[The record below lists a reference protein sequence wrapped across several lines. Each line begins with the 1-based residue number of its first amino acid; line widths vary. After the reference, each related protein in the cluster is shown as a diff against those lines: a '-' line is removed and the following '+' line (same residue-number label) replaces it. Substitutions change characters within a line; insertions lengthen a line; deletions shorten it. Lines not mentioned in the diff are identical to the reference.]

1 MGTLNKIYN
10 LVWYGSCDE
19 DCVDLDLTS
28 YKESIDFVFQVSDVN
43 SGWKHWSSSTDCI
56 NVSDFD
62 TLVCG
67 VPYIVKL
74 KSTDNIYPDK
84 AIDIPG
90 LVVGDYAA
98 DSSDATDLRVT
109 DSCFYTP
116 CTIEIT
122 DINHDDKT
130 FMVTVYTDNLD
141 PTNTNRM
148 IQGAEFEFENVLFD
162 TTHTI
167 DPVTFVSI
175 RNRTN
180 NGSNA
185 NELYT
190 ELINRTKYFVDTDCE
205 IEKTS
210 NRFGWAD
217 LRDEATGIDYNITKR
232 LKFKVKYKELTGTPS
247 VAKIDVYDTNSITGS
262 ECVPTNYKKVQYSEQ
277 SKVVEIINGNTQGS
291 MTLSFKEDGT
301 FGFDSEK
308 FTELSASS
316 MFSVKDDTGKE
327 VLQIMSNVFPENT
340 STVYFDCASVFCN
353 GICYTGE
360 LTKIQGTNNYEV
372 NLEKV
377 PNNNPAQRNLYGVEL
392 CLDDTPTPTPS
403 PSPTPF
409 TCCDENDM
417 QVRTNGPSV
426 NNLTLL
432 GNKEG
437 TLCWKEMDGIN
448 LPKTYLC
455 YFESNDNSNG
465 AIKIN
470 ITSNRTDN
478 TFRFITDDGICYETE
493 LILEDN
499 DGKNIFKRI
508 N

>member
-1 MGTLNKIYN
+1 
-10 LVWYGSCDE
+10 
-19 DCVDLDLTS
+19 
-28 YKESIDFVFQVSDVN
+28 
-43 SGWKHWSSSTDCI
+43 
-56 NVSDFD
+56 
-62 TLVCG
+62 
-67 VPYIVKL
+67 
-74 KSTDNIYPDK
+74 
-84 AIDIPG
+84 
-90 LVVGDYAA
+90 
-98 DSSDATDLRVT
+98 
-109 DSCFYTP
+109 
-116 CTIEIT
+116 
-122 DINHDDKT
+122 
-130 FMVTVYTDNLD
+130 
-141 PTNTNRM
+141 
-148 IQGAEFEFENVLFD
+148 
-162 TTHTI
+162 
-167 DPVTFVSI
+167 
-175 RNRTN
+175 
-180 NGSNA
+180 
-185 NELYT
+185 
-190 ELINRTKYFVDTDCE
+190 
-205 IEKTS
+205 
-210 NRFGWAD
+210 
-217 LRDEATGIDYNITKR
+217 
-232 LKFKVKYKELTGTPS
+232 
-247 VAKIDVYDTNSITGS
+247 
-262 ECVPTNYKKVQYSEQ
+262 
-277 SKVVEIINGNTQGS
+277 
-291 MTLSFKEDGT
+291 
-301 FGFDSEK
+301 
-308 FTELSASS
+308 
-316 MFSVKDDTGKE
+316 
-327 VLQIMSNVFPENT
+327 
-340 STVYFDCASVFCN
+340 
-353 GICYTGE
+353 ICYTGE

-392 CLDDTPTPTPS
+392 CLDDTPTPTPT